1 MRLTVAAGRRAAS
14 GVADGSQSGR
24 SINIGLRNVVAT
36 ILIALGLV
44 FVWEIRGTLMLTFAA
59 VVLVVLFTMPV
70 RLLMRR
76 FEMNRLVAIVVSVC
90 GFFVILVLIGLSI
103 LPIIVNQFDE
113 LANNVIPSGVEVARE
128 AITREALLEHLP
140 SSSRCSAAITKT

>member
-1 MRLTVAAGRRAAS
+1 MSVKSA
-14 GVADGSQSGR
+14 R

-59 VVLVVLFTMPV
+59 VVLVILFTMPV

-76 FEMNRLVAIVVSVC
+76 FEMNRLVAIVVSVF
-90 GFFVILVLIGLSI
+90 GFFAILILIGLSI

-113 LANNVIPSGVEVARE
+113 LANDVIPRGVEVARE
-128 AITREALLEHLP
+128 AITREALLEQFSFLER
-140 SSSRCSAAITKT
+140 SSPEKTTI